1 MNRKDSGTPAGDAP
15 ARGDDSLTLTAWT
28 GDTAVIEIRRHERRN
43 ALNLQLCRDLKQ
55 EVETVATDAR
65 CIVITGQ
72 GTSFCAGADL
82 DGVYGP
88 EFIDALYSMLYT
100 LCSVPVP
107 VIAAVNGPAIGA
119 GTQLA
124 IACDIRICAPTA
136 RFAIP
141 TARNGMAVDP
151 WTIRRLRDLV
161 GSGTAARIMLMA
173 GTLDADEALARGLTE
188 SIGSLDEAM
197 RAAQEICELA
207 PLSLRYAKMV
217 LNDDVLD
224 NEADDAIL
232 QREFDRVWDSADV
245 REGAQARAEQ
255 RRPRFTGN

>member
-15 ARGDDSLTLTAWT
+15 ARGDDSLILTTRT

-124 IACDIRICAPTA
+124 IACDIRICDPAA

-173 GTLDADEALARGLTE
+173 GTLDADEALARGLAE
-188 SIGSLDEAM
+188 SSGSLDEAV
-197 RAAQEICELA
+197 RAAQGVGETA
-207 PLSLRYAKMV
+207 PAAVQDGQK
-217 LNDDVLD
+217 
-224 NEADDAIL
+224 
-232 QREFDRVWDSADV
+232 
-245 REGAQARAEQ
+245 GA
-255 RRPRFTGN
+255 

>member
-1 MNRKDSGTPAGDAP
+1 
-15 ARGDDSLTLTAWT
+15 
-28 GDTAVIEIRRHERRN
+28 IEIRRHERRN

-161 GSGTAARIMLMA
+161 GSGTRS
-173 GTLDADEALARGLTE
+173 EER
-188 SIGSLDEAM
+188 
-197 RAAQEICELA
+197 
-207 PLSLRYAKMV
+207 
-217 LNDDVLD
+217 
-224 NEADDAIL
+224 
-232 QREFDRVWDSADV
+232 RVGKDWGV
-245 REGAQARAEQ
+245 R
-255 RRPRFTGN
+255 